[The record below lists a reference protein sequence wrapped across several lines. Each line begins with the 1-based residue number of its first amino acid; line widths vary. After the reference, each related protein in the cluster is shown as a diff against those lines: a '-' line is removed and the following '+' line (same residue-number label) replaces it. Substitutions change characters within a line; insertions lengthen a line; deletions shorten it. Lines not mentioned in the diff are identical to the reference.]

1 MAQFDVYRFKPA
13 GAKAVHVIDLQSDM
27 LEDLATRI
35 VAPLYPL
42 EPQSQPILRLN
53 PAVQV
58 AGRAFYLATQELTAL
73 RVKSLGKP
81 VASLA
86 EKRDELIAALDF
98 LITGI

>member
-27 LEDLATRI
+27 LEGLATRI

-42 EPQSQPILRLN
+42 EPQSRPILRLN
-53 PAVQV
+53 PTVQV
-58 AGRAFYLATQELTAL
+58 DGKAFYLATQELTAV